1 MKSRQEQPTSVN
13 KLSVIIPVYNDP
25 DNLGKC
31 LDSLDRSRFKE
42 FQLIVVDDGS
52 EVSCEH
58 VAADRCDEFI
68 RLEQNGGQ
76 SAARNLGA
84 GQATADHLLFLD
96 SDIMVE
102 PDTLDRVLQEFG
114 QHPDIAAL
122 FCSFQH
128 DTPQKNFF
136 SQFKNLQHHFTH
148 QVSRPDAVTF
158 CGGFGAIR
166 SEVFF
171 GIGGF
176 QENLRFMEDVDMGYR
191 LHNAGHRILLCP
203 AIQLTH
209 NKRYS
214 LASLIKS
221 DLFQRAIPWTRI
233 MLEREIYRND
243 LNTSS
248 NNVASVV
255 VVFLMLAALM
265 VQPGGITGLVAAES
279 ILLLTLV
286 LLNRPF
292 LSYIRKMRG
301 VGFAVLTVG
310 MIWLQ
315 YAYSGLGFLLGVL
328 AHYRARLAGSGH
340 D

>member
-1 MKSRQEQPTSVN
+1 MSR
-13 KLSVIIPVYNDP
+13 LSVIIPVYNDP
-25 DNLGKC
+25 INLGKC
-31 LDSLDRSRFKE
+31 LDSLDRSRMKD

-52 EVSCEH
+52 QISSED
-58 VAADRCDEFI
+58 VAAHRCDEFV
-68 RLEQNGGQ
+68 RLDQNQGQ

-84 GQATADHLLFLD
+84 GKATADLLFFLD
-96 SDIMVE
+96 ADIMVE
-102 PDTLDRVLQEFG
+102 PGTLDQVLKEFER
-114 QHPDIAAL
+114 QPEIAAL

-128 DTPQKNFF
+128 DTPPKNFF

-148 QVSRPDAVTF
+148 QVSSREAVTF

-166 SEVFF
+166 KDVFEE
-171 GIGGF
+171 IGGF
-176 QENLRFMEDVDMGYR
+176 QEALRFMEDIEMGYR

-203 AIQLTH
+203 GIQLTH

-221 DLFQRAIPWTRI
+221 DVFQRAIPWTRI
-233 MLEREIYRND
+233 MLERRIYRND

-248 NNVASVV
+248 NNVASVM
-255 VVFLMLAALM
+255 VVFLMLAGLLF
-265 VQPGGITGLVAAES
+265 QPGGTIGLVTLELV
-279 ILLLTLV
+279 LLLILV

-292 LSYIRKMRG
+292 ISYVRKLRG
-301 VGFAVLTVG
+301 SGFAARTVA

-315 YAYSGLGFLLGVL
+315 YAYSGLGLVAGLFL
-328 AHYRARLAGSGH
+328 HYKDRVTGRGR

>member
-1 MKSRQEQPTSVN
+1 MS
-13 KLSVIIPVYNDP
+13 KLSVIIPVYNDL

-31 LDSLDRSRFKE
+31 LDSLDRSLMKD

-52 EVSCEH
+52 RVSCEQL
-58 VAADRCDEFI
+58 AANRCDEFI
-68 RLEQNGGQ
+68 RLEQNSGQ
-76 SAARNLGA
+76 SAARNRGA
-84 GQATADHLLFLD
+84 EKAAADLLFFLD

-102 PDTLDRVLQEFG
+102 PGTLGQIVDEFEK
-114 QHPDIAAL
+114 HPEISAL

-128 DTPQKNFF
+128 DTPPRNFF

-148 QVSRPDAVTF
+148 QVARREAVTF
-158 CGGFGAIR
+158 CGGFGAIYR
-166 SEVFF
+166 EVFRD
-171 GIGGF
+171 IGGF
-176 QENLRFMEDVDMGYR
+176 QEELRFMEDVEMGYR
-191 LHNAGHRILLCP
+191 LHKAGHRILLCP

-209 NKRYS
+209 NKRYT

-233 MLEREIYRND
+233 MLERSVYRND

-255 VVFLMLAALM
+255 VVFLMLVALLIPLG
-265 VQPGGITGLVAAES
+265 VISGFFAVE
-279 ILLLTLV
+279 LLLLFILI

-292 LSYIRKMRG
+292 LAYVRKLRG
-301 VGFAVLTVG
+301 IGFALRTVA

-315 YAYSGLGFLLGVL
+315 YLYSGLGFLLGVFV
-328 AHYRARLAGSGH
+328 HYRDRLAGSGR

>member
-1 MKSRQEQPTSVN
+1 MT

-31 LDSLDRSRFKE
+31 LDSLERSRMKE

-52 EVSCEH
+52 DVSCEQ

-68 RLEQNGGQ
+68 RQEVNGGQ

-84 GQATADHLLFLD
+84 GRATADFLFFLD

-102 PDTLDRVLQEFG
+102 PDTLDQVLREFE
-114 QHPDIAAL
+114 QHPDIAGL

-128 DTPQKNFF
+128 DTPARNFF

-148 QVSRPDAVTF
+148 QVSRREAVTF

-166 SEVFF
+166 REVFT
-171 GIGGF
+171 GVGGF
-176 QENLRFMEDVDMGYR
+176 QEDLRFMEDVEMGYR
-191 LHNAGHRILLCP
+191 LHKAGHRILLCP

-214 LASLIKS
+214 LVSLIRS

-233 MLEREIYRND
+233 MLERRVYRND

-248 NNVASVV
+248 NNVASVI
-255 VVFLMLAALM
+255 VVFLMLAALLF
-265 VQPGGITGLVAAES
+265 QPGGVAGLVAVES
-279 ILLLTLV
+279 LLLLTLV

-292 LSYIRKMRG
+292 LSYVWKMRG
-301 VGFAVLTVG
+301 VGFAVLTVA

-328 AHYRARLAGSGH
+328 AHYRARLASPGH